1 MRMLLSTKLL
11 GDRLVWAYT
20 PKGNFTIRSAYK
32 LAVDLRIGNTFGGA
46 SNVENAK
53 IFW

>member
-1 MRMLLSTKLL
+1 MRMLLSTKLP

-46 SNVENAK
+46 SNVENDK